1 MKLQQ
6 LLSFTRK
13 AVDEYQMIEAG
24 DKIAVG
30 ISGGKDSLTLLYA
43 LAGLRRFYP
52 KPFDL
57 IAITVDLG
65 YEKFHTEKIEALCK
79 ELDVPYHVVKTDI
92 ARILFEERRESNPC
106 SLCAK
111 MRKGALNEAVKKL
124 GCNKVAYAHHK
135 DDIVETMILS
145 LIFEGRFH
153 SFSPKSYLD
162 RMDLTVI
169 RPMMYVNE
177 ADVIGFQRKY
187 ELPVEKSR
195 CPVDGLTKRQYAKDL
210 IHQLELDHPG
220 AKQRMFTAILNGNI
234 EGWPVRLTRDEI
246 KSSS

>member
-6 LLSFTRK
+6 LLSFSRK
-13 AVDEYQMIEAG
+13 AVDEYQMIETG

-65 YEKFHTEKIEALCK
+65 YEKFHTEKIEKLCQ
-79 ELDVPYHVVKTDI
+79 ELDVPYHVVKTVI
-92 ARILFEERRESNPC
+92 ARILFEERKESNPC

-187 ELPVEKSR
+187 DLPVEKSR

-220 AKQRMFTAILNGNI
+220 ARQRMFTAILNGNI